1 MRSFSQALVI
11 GALIGQTIGTVH
23 HMFSGVLSGANIYAI
38 EFDDESNNL
47 TLANSI
53 VSNADSPKWI
63 AIDVC
68 KSPVIAK
75 HY

>member
-1 MRSFSQALVI
+1 
-11 GALIGQTIGTVH
+11 
-23 HMFSGVLSGANIYAI
+23 MFSSVFSGSDIYAI
-38 EFDDESNNL
+38 DFDDESNNL

-53 VSNADSPKWI
+53 VSNADSSKWI

-68 KSPVIAK
+68 RSPVIAK